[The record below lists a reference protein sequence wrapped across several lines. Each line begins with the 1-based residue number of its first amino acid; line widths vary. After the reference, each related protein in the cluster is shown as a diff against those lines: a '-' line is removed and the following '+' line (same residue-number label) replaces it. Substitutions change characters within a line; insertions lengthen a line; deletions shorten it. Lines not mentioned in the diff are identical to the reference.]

1 MQYIWN
7 KDYKKQSEQEE
18 YLRWL
23 EVNSMLHHSEILSR
37 SYSRLERK
45 WQRAYALPQ
54 PEKVISKA
62 SVWFTAYPASIIS
75 ADGTSILKTLSDE
88 KLWKCFREI
97 GINAVHT
104 GPTKRA
110 GGLMNREFT
119 PSIDG
124 SFDRISMDIA
134 PDFGSD
140 IDYLELVH
148 TAQNHGAIVIGDV
161 IPGHTGKGAD
171 FRLAERNYHEYPG
184 IYHMV
189 KIELGD
195 WNILPQV
202 PEGKDSVNLSP
213 ETVMALKSK
222 GYIVGELSRVIFFE
236 PGVKESN
243 WSATGI
249 VEGQGGERFRWVYLH
264 YFKEGQPTLNW
275 LDPSFAAHRLIAG
288 DIIHSM
294 RVMGDSGLR
303 LDANGFLGIEV
314 NPMTGKA
321 WSEGH
326 PLSVMANGIIS
337 MMVRKFG
344 GFTFQELNLTLEDL
358 KSMTVT
364 GADLS
369 YDFITRPACHHAL
382 ATGNA
387 GFLFL
392 MLRLM
397 RTYKIS
403 PLSLIHALQ
412 NHDELTMELIHF
424 MTIHAEELFSYRR
437 KKLRGI
443 DLRSMIHIEM
453 FSALSGVKAPYNV
466 AHPNGIVCTTAT
478 ICAAALGIIDV
489 FSMSSEEIEKIKDL
503 HLLLVMFN
511 ALQPGVFAISGWD
524 LVGALTLPA
533 EEVEALMYDGDT
545 RWMNRGAYD
554 LMDVNPGATHSK
566 LGIKR
571 AKCIYGSLPEQLKSS
586 GSFTRRLQR
595 ILAIRNEYGI
605 HLSEQIAIPST
616 KHPGLIVMVHRL
628 PAGRGLQITA
638 INFSSENINE
648 SIAIKEGKGCVVTD
662 LIEGKP
668 CGSSDGH
675 VTLSLRSFS
684 GSALLLE

>member
-1 MQYIWN
+1 MQYAWN

-62 SVWFTAYPASIIS
+62 PVWFTAYPASIIT
-75 ADGTSILKTLSDE
+75 ADGTSILKTMSDE

-97 GINAVHT
+97 GINAIHT

-110 GGLMNREFT
+110 GGLRKREFT

-140 IDYLELVH
+140 TDYLELVH
-148 TAQNHGAIVIGDV
+148 TAGNHGAIVIGDI

-171 FRLAERNYHEYPG
+171 FRLAERNYCEYPG

-189 KIELGD
+189 KIEPGD

-202 PEGKDSVNLSP
+202 PVGKDSVNMSP
-213 ETVMALKSK
+213 EAVMELKTR

-326 PLSVMANGIIS
+326 PLSVMANGVIS
-337 MMVRKFG
+337 MMVRKLG

-369 YDFITRPACHHAL
+369 YDFISRPASQHAI

-397 RTYKIS
+397 HAYKIN
-403 PLSLIHALQ
+403 PLTLIHALQ
-412 NHDELTMELIHF
+412 NHDELTLELIHF
-424 MTIHAEELFSYRR
+424 MTVHADELFSYRR
-437 KKLRGI
+437 KRLRGS
-443 DLRSMIHIEM
+443 DLRSMIHLEM
-453 FSALSGVKAPYNV
+453 FSALSGHRAPYNI

-478 ICAAALGIIDV
+478 ICAAALRISNV
-489 FSMSSEEIEKIKDL
+489 FSMTEKEIERVKDL
-503 HLLLVMFN
+503 HLLLVLFN
-511 ALQPGVFAISGWD
+511 ALQPGVFALSGWD
-524 LVGALTLPA
+524 LVGALTLSE
-533 EEVEALMYDGDT
+533 EEVREFMGDGDT
-545 RWMNRGAYD
+545 RWMNRGGYD
-554 LMDVNPGATHSK
+554 LMDVNPCATHSK
-566 LGIKR
+566 LGIKKAR
-571 AKCIYGSLPEQLKSS
+571 CLYGPLPEQLKSP
-586 GSFTRRLQR
+586 GSFAERLKR
-595 ILAIRNEYGI
+595 IIAIRNEYGI
-605 HLSEQIAIPST
+605 HLSEQIAIPSV
-616 KHPGLIVMVHRL
+616 KHSGLIVMVHRL

-638 INFSSENINE
+638 INFSRESVNE
-648 SIAIKEGKGCVVTD
+648 TIVIKEGKGCIIND
-662 LIEGKP
+662 IIEGMS
-668 CGSSDGH
+668 CGLSDGH
-675 VTLSLRSFS
+675 VTISLRPLS
-684 GSALLLE
+684 GTALVLQ

>member
-1 MQYIWN
+1 MQYVWN

-62 SVWFTAYPASIIS
+62 PVWFTAYPASIIT
-75 ADGTSILKTLSDE
+75 ADGTSILKTMSDE

-97 GINAVHT
+97 GINAIHT

-110 GGLMNREFT
+110 GGLRKGEFT

-140 IDYLELVH
+140 TDYLELVH
-148 TAQNHGAIVIGDV
+148 TARNYGAIVIGDI

-171 FRLAERNYHEYPG
+171 FRLAERNYCEYPG

-189 KIELGD
+189 KIEPGD

-213 ETVMALKSK
+213 EAVMELKAR

-243 WSATGI
+243 WSATEI

-326 PLSVMANGIIS
+326 PLSVMANGVIS
-337 MMVRKFG
+337 MMVRKLG

-369 YDFITRPACHHAL
+369 YDFISRPASQHAL

-397 RTYKIS
+397 HAYEIN
-403 PLSLIHALQ
+403 PLALIHALQ
-412 NHDELTMELIHF
+412 NHDELTLELIHF
-424 MTIHAEELFSYRR
+424 MTVHADELFPFRR
-437 KKLRGI
+437 KKLKGS
-443 DLRSMIHIEM
+443 DLRSLVHLEM
-453 FSALSGVKAPYNV
+453 FSALSGDRAPYNI

-478 ICAAALGIIDV
+478 ICAAALRI
-489 FSMSSEEIEKIKDL
+489 SNLSSITEKEIERIKDL
-503 HLLLVMFN
+503 HLLLVLFN
-511 ALQPGVFAISGWD
+511 ALQPGIFAISGWD
-524 LVGALTLPA
+524 LVGALTLSE
-533 EEVEALMYDGDT
+533 EEVKEFMADGDT
-545 RWMNRGAYD
+545 RWMNRGGYD
-554 LMDVNPGATHSK
+554 LMDVNPCATHSK
-566 LGIKR
+566 MGIRKAR
-571 AKCIYGSLPEQLKSS
+571 CLYGSLPEQLKSS
-586 GSFTRRLQR
+586 ESFAGRLKR

-605 HLSEQIAIPST
+605 QLSKQIAIPT
-616 KHPGLIVMVHRL
+616 VKHKGLIVMVHRL
-628 PAGRGLQITA
+628 PAGRGLEITA
-638 INFSSENINE
+638 INFSRESVNE
-648 SIAIKEGKGCVVTD
+648 EIVIKEAKGCIIND
-662 LIEGKP
+662 IIEGKSF
-668 CGSSDGH
+668 GLSDGH
-675 VTLSLRSFS
+675 VTISLRPLS
-684 GSALLLE
+684 GTAMVLQ